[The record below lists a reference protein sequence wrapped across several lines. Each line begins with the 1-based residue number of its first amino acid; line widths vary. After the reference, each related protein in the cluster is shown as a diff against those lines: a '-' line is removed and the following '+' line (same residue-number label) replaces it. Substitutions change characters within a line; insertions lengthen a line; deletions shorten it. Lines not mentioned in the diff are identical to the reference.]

1 MSDTNNNLDYKEA
14 LKKAR
19 KKRNKNRYQQYVMIG
34 GGVLIV
40 VLLVIAVILSGDR
53 PASNDG
59 ASGESGSA
67 PAEETTLSP
76 EQAEEQERVAAGD
89 EVVSTNGSLGVIQ
102 VSGYLNVRETPATD
116 GTIIGTIMGGGG
128 CDILDTTEDG
138 SWHHISSGGFEGYV
152 SSQYVLTGEA
162 ARAAVADNVKKM
174 AVITTDSLRVRSEPV
189 FEGSDNVV
197 GAVARDERYEILSEG
212 DGWVE
217 IEQGYISTSDGNA
230 EVRYCLN
237 EARKLDMRTMA
248 VNQYSNLLVSK
259 VNNYLNVRSSPTQD
273 EGMGNVIGKL
283 PSRAAAEILETSEDG
298 QWYKIKSGNITG
310 YVSAD
315 PQYIATGQEARDL
328 ALQEAALMAVVKV
341 DGLRVRTEPSTESKI
356 WTQLSMEEKYPVID
370 QLDGWVQI
378 ELDTGEDTDNAY
390 ISTRDNNV
398 EVRYALPEAIKFSPL
413 EEQANAEMSRRTQ
426 IVNYALQFVGNPYV
440 WGGTSLTNGADCS
453 GFTMKVMEHFGIS
466 LPHYSGSQAKM
477 GRAVSS
483 SEMRPGDLIFYANS
497 SGTVNHVAMYIGNGQ
512 IVHAASR
519 RSGIRIST
527 WNYRQPK
534 TIRNVID

>member
-1 MSDTNNNLDYKEA
+1 MSDTNHNNLDYRDA

-19 KKRNKNRYQQYVMIG
+19 KKRKQNPYQQYVMIG
-34 GGVLIV
+34 GGVLVIILLIIAV
-40 VLLVIAVILSGDR
+40 VLAGRRSAASGD
-53 PASNDG
+53 A
-59 ASGESGSA
+59 AGESGA
-67 PAEETTLSP
+67 PAEETTLS
-76 EQAEEQERVAAGD
+76 AEEQEEKERLQAVD
-89 EVVSTNGSLGVIQ
+89 EVVSAYGNLGVVQ
-102 VSGYLNVRETPATD
+102 VSGYLNVRETPSSD
-116 GTIIGTIMGGGG
+116 GTIIGNIMGGGG
-128 CDILDTTEDG
+128 CDILDTSEDG
-138 SWHHISSGGFEGYV
+138 GWYHISSGGFEGYV
-152 SSQYVLTGEA
+152 SSQYVLTGED
-162 ARAAVADNVKKM
+162 ARAAAADNIKKM

-197 GAVARDERYEILSEG
+197 GAVARDERYEVLSEG
-212 DGWVE
+212 DGWVQ
-217 IEQGYISTSDGNA
+217 IEQGYISTADGNA

-259 VNNYLNVRSSPTQD
+259 VNNYLNVRSSPTQS

-298 QWYKIKSGNITG
+298 QWYKIKSGAITG

-328 ALQEAALMAVVKV
+328 ALQEASLMAVVKV
-341 DGLRVRTEPSTESKI
+341 DGLRVRTEPSTDSKI
-356 WTQLSMEEKYPVID
+356 WTQLTMEEKYPVLN

-413 EEQANAEMSRRTQ
+413 EEKANAQMSRRSQ

-440 WGGTSLTNGADCS
+440 WGGTSLTKGADCS
-453 GFTMKVMEHFGIS
+453 GFTMKVLEHFGIS

-477 GRAVSS
+477 GRSVSS

-519 RSGIRIST
+519 RSGIKIST

>member
-1 MSDTNNNLDYKEA
+1 MSDTNNNQNYRSA

-19 KKRNKNRYQQYVMIG
+19 RKRNKNQYQRYAMIG

-40 VLLVIAVILSGDR
+40 ILLVIAVILAGNRPTSGD
-53 PASNDG
+53 G
-59 ASGESGSA
+59 VSGESGDA
-67 PAEETTLSP
+67 PGEETTLSP
-76 EQAEEQERVAAGD
+76 EAAEAQEREQAAEEVI
-89 EVVSTNGSLGVIQ
+89 SSYTNLGVVQ
-102 VSGYLNVRETPATD
+102 VSGYLNIRETPASD

-128 CDILDTTEDG
+128 CEILDTTEDG
-138 SWHHISSGGFEGYV
+138 SWHHIFSGGFEGYV
-152 SSQYVLTGEA
+152 SSQYVLTGDEA
-162 ARAAVADNVKKM
+162 KAAVADNIKKM
-174 AVITTDSLRVRSEPV
+174 AIITTDSLRVRTEPV

-197 GAVARDERYEILSEG
+197 GAVARDERYEVLSEG

-259 VNNYLNVRSSPTQD
+259 VTGYQNVRSTPEEKGDLS
-273 EGMGNVIGKL
+273 NVIGKL
-283 PSRAAAEILETSEDG
+283 PSRAAAEILETTEDG

-310 YVSAD
+310 YVKINSEWM
-315 PQYIATGQEARDL
+315 ATGQEARDL
-328 ALQEAALMAVVKV
+328 ALQEATLMAVVKV

-356 WTQLSMEEKYPVID
+356 WTQLSMEEKYPVLD

-413 EEQANAEMSRRTQ
+413 EEQANAELSRRTQ

-440 WGGTSLTNGADCS
+440 WGGTSLTRGADCS

-466 LPHYSGSQAKM
+466 LPHYSGSQSKM

-519 RSGIRIST
+519 RSGIKIST